1 MFLQE
6 KHTFAMYFV
15 IEHIAFN
22 RQKNLYETIRKKN
35 KTCANKSQLGVG
47 LTWPWRLHRG
57 QTRAQP
63 PQAAQDFGVNMAVVA
78 LERADAGTATIVAQ
92 DFFSKHHSS
101 PDSSV

>member
-1 MFLQE
+1 M
-6 KHTFAMYFV
+6 AV
-15 IEHIAFN
+15 A
-22 RQKNLYETIRKKN
+22 
-35 KTCANKSQLGVG
+35 ASQ
-47 LTWPWRLHRG
+47 RADA
-57 QTRAQP
+57 AQP